1 MKLPNV
7 SNVFSKFTSIL
18 KTNSPAILTGTAI
31 IGVVGTFVLTAYGT
45 SKTMKE
51 LYDME
56 SKDLESKEKAKI
68 IAKNF
73 IPPVSS
79 AVGSVLSIIFCNAE
93 HAKKYAAL
101 MSAYS
106 LSQSQ
111 LNDHKNKIAELLGDK
126 EAEKIETNMTKE
138 YMSPVQSVRSDEKT
152 LIKDLV
158 TGMEFESSIL
168 EVTKAVND
176 INSLIAMEGSAS
188 ISSFYE
194 ILGLEAPELAD
205 EKGWSIRN
213 THPIFE
219 IEWDAKLRSDGK
231 VYLTIRYDTTTL
243 W

>member
-1 MKLPNV
+1 MKLPTILTK
-7 SNVFSKFTSIL
+7 FSEIM

-31 IGVVGTFVLTAYGT
+31 IGVFGTFILTAYGT

-51 LYDME
+51 LYDMTPKE
-56 SKDLESKEKAKI
+56 LESKEKVKI

-73 IPPVSS
+73 IPPVAS
-79 AVGSVLSIIFCNAE
+79 ATGSVLSIIFCNAE

-111 LNDHKNKIAELLGDK
+111 LQDHKNKIAELLGDK

-138 YMSPVQSVRSDEKT
+138 YMSPVQSVKSDEKI

-188 ISSFYE
+188 ISSLSQHQCAPWAPAARRASTS
-194 ILGLEAPELAD
+194 ILPT
-205 EKGWSIRN
+205 R
-213 THPIFE
+213 
-219 IEWDAKLRSDGK
+219 
-231 VYLTIRYDTTTL
+231 
-243 W
+243 

>member
-1 MKLPNV
+1 MKLPQILTK
-7 SNVFSKFTSIL
+7 FSDVL

-31 IGVVGTFVLTAYGT
+31 IGVAGTFVLTAYGT

-51 LYDME
+51 LYDMTPKE
-56 SKDLESKEKAKI
+56 IESKEKAKI

-73 IPPVSS
+73 VPPIGS
-79 AVGSVLSIIFCNAE
+79 AVGSILSIIFCNAE

-111 LNDHKNKIAELLGDK
+111 LQDHKNKITELLGDK
-126 EAEKIETNMTKE
+126 EAEKVEKDIEKQ
-138 YMSPVQSVRSDEKT
+138 YMSPVTSVKSDEKI

-158 TGMEFESSIL
+158 TGMEFTSSIL

-176 INSLIAMEGSAS
+176 VNSLIALEGSAT
-188 ISSFYE
+188 ISNFYE

-205 EKGWSIRN
+205 EKGWSLKN
-213 THPIFE
+213 MHPLFE
-219 IEWDAKLRSDGK
+219 VEWDAKIRDDGK
-231 VYLTIRYDTTTL
+231 VYLTLRYETTTL